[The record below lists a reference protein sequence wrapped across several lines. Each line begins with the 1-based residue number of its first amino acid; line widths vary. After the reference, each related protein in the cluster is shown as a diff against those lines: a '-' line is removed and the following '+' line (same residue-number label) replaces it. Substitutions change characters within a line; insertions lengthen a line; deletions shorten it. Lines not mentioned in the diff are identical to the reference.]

1 MQKQRQLGKRIRM
14 RCLPSFFVGS
24 IMVMNLLGSV
34 GSMMLLPP
42 GRVAAQA
49 VRQRHNN
56 GITNAVLYD
65 ETHHHYYTYNTPGQ
79 FIAASSIKV
88 PIMLT
93 FLDMIERQ
101 GRKPASHEM
110 RLLTTMIE
118 NSNNASASV
127 FYNKIGGA
135 SGTARFLRKIGVTG
149 LQPNPKA
156 WGYSLVTPLAMVNLL
171 TRLYEGH
178 ILTEHDRQLAL
189 SLMEHVQANQ
199 RAGVG
204 DTAPRGARVALK
216 DGWVP
221 GPDGLW
227 AVNSSGIVVAGR
239 ETYILSVYT
248 KEEPSLEA
256 GRNAVRQICR
266 TMISRLP

>member
-1 MQKQRQLGKRIRM
+1 MRKQQHPGKRICM

-24 IMVMNLLGSV
+24 IMVMNLLGIV

-42 GRVAAQA
+42 SRVAAQT
-49 VRQRHNN
+49 VRQR
-56 GITNAVLYD
+56 
-65 ETHHHYYTYNTPGQ
+65 Q
-79 FIAASSIKV
+79 KV

-127 FYNKIGGA
+127 LYNKIGGA
-135 SGTARFLRKIGVTG
+135 AGTARFLRKIGVTG

-171 TRLYEGH
+171 IRLYEGH
-178 ILTEHDRQLAL
+178 ILTGHDRQLAL

-227 AVNSSGIVVAGR
+227 AVNSSGIVIAGR
-239 ETYILSVYT
+239 ETYIISVYT